1 MDRQEEWYAAN
12 IPLRGQV
19 IADVGA
25 NVGRLSQFFWNAS
38 EGTSKVVS
46 IEPLMENVIAIR
58 ERIRAAAANRW
69 TVEACAASSHSG
81 TVSLHVAA
89 HEAGGFN
96 SVVRDGKGSRKVRCR
111 PLPALVPDATVV
123 KLDIEGHEYEVIEQ
137 ALPRFAEQV
146 HSWALELHHVPPRP
160 LQPTLAA
167 FMGNGYRLYAAG
179 SDPSHADGPW
189 VSHEILPTLDWSSV
203 PAAMREDGV
212 PIRMLHVLAL
222 KPQPRA

>member
-12 IPLRGQV
+12 IPLRDQV

-25 NVGRLSQFFWNAS
+25 NVGRLSQFFWDAS
-38 EGTSKVVS
+38 GGTSRVIS

-58 ERIRAAAANRW
+58 ERIRAAGATRW

-81 TVSLHVAA
+81 TVSLQVEP

-96 SVVRDGKGSRKVRCR
+96 SVVAKGKGVRKVRCR
-111 PLPALVPDATVV
+111 PLSALAPDATVV
-123 KLDIEGHEYEVIEQ
+123 KLDIEGHEYEVLEH
-137 ALPRFAEQV
+137 ALPRLAEQV
-146 HSWALELHHVPPRP
+146 HSWALELHQVPNRP
-160 LQPTLAA
+160 LQPVLAA

-179 SDPSHADGPW
+179 NDPAAPGGPW

-203 PAAMREDGV
+203 PV
-212 PIRMLHVLAL
+212 PALHVLAL
-222 KPQPRA
+222 KPRANA